1 MRGLPAH
8 AILFTVRLKQRANK
22 PQKIQM
28 TIESSLKASIA
39 RWFPGATGID
49 RLAQLS
55 GGASQETWSFDV
67 LHPEENIAVILRRAP
82 SGYGAAP
89 GRAAGLEAEAV
100 LMQ

>member
-1 MRGLPAH
+1 
-8 AILFTVRLKQRANK
+8 
-22 PQKIQM
+22 M

-67 LHPEENIAVILRRAP
+67 LHPEE
-82 SGYGAAP
+82 
-89 GRAAGLEAEAV
+89 
-100 LMQ
+100 